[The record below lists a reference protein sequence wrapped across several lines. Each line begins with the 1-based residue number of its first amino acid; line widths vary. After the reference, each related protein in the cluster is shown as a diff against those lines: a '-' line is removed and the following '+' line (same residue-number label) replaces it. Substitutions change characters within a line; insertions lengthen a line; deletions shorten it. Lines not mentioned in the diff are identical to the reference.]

1 MKIEDLV
8 IGKEYYLDHSKT
20 DKGIYIGRKSERI
33 GIFFEPTTET
43 QYLKEPDGSVG
54 FISAEQNTPV

>member
-1 MKIEDLV
+1 MGV
-8 IGKEYYLDHSKT
+8 
-20 DKGIYIGRKSERI
+20 
-33 GIFFEPTTET
+33 FFEPTTET